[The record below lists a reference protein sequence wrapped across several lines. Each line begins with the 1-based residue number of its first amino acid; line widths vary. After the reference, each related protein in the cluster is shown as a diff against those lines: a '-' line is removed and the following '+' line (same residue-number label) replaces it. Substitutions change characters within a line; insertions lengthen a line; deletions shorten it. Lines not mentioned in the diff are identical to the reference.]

1 MLAMLQQTLTVLAV
15 AALVLAGGCA
25 TAPPGPGS
33 TRAAVLQHWGQPT
46 AVYALPNG
54 AERIEFSGGPWGQ
67 QTWMVDVDAGG
78 RVVQTR
84 QTRSEA
90 EFAAL
95 QAAYSQAT
103 GMTGQEVLR
112 RIGTPSEI
120 SGIWRGGIAWSW
132 RYASLDCR
140 WFWVAMNVA
149 GQVTGSGYDL
159 DPWCAR
165 ETVVP

>member
-1 MLAMLQQTLTVLAV
+1 MPGMLRPTLALAV
-15 AALVLAGGCA
+15 ALLLGACA
-25 TAPPGPGS
+25 ITAPAPGS
-33 TRAAVLQHWGQPT
+33 TRAELLQRWGLPS
-46 AVYALPNG
+46 AVYALPAG
-54 AERIEFSGGPWGQ
+54 AERVEYSGGPWGQ
-67 QTWMVDVDAGG
+67 QTWMVDVDASG
-78 RVVQTR
+78 RVMQAR

-95 QAAYSQAT
+95 QAAYSQAP
-103 GMTGQEVLR
+103 GMTGNEVLR
-112 RIGTPSEI
+112 RIGTPSET
-120 SGIWRGGIAWSW
+120 SAFWRGGIAWSW

-140 WFWVAMNVA
+140 WFWVAMNAA